1 MNKKILFISITLI
14 GICCFLFFNT
24 IEIEDVEPQTLTSL
38 KKEKKEKKSIEEKQ
52 RSVEERAAF
61 DFDMQKN
68 PVTGLIPREEK
79 AVELEIAKREKINSL
94 TAGSDSRAFTVPYE
108 SRGPSNLGGRTR
120 AVAVDLSDATGNTIL
135 AGGVSSGMFR
145 TTDGGTSWTKVSPND
160 EIHNVTAIA
169 QDPRVGFQNIW
180 YYATGEV
187 LGNSASLGTASYFGQ
202 GVWQSIDSGQ
212 TWTQIPGTNSTF
224 ESFDSAFDFINSL
237 AVSPLTGDL
246 YMATFDGIFRYDGTN
261 LNTELSTFNA
271 GNTDVKITATGR
283 VFASINGA
291 SGSNGVY
298 TSPTGIG
305 SYTRI
310 AQNGSPTGWATAGR
324 IVLGIAPSDTDV
336 VYALYANGTFN
347 NGSNG
352 AIEADLWRYDLGLN
366 TWTDFSGKL
375 PDEAGGDLG
384 GNDPFSIQGGY
395 DLEVSVKPD
404 DVDFVVI
411 GGTNVYRIADIV
423 TDATF
428 DRIGGYINNLSFASY
443 GSGNAAANDGDTH
456 HPDIHDLV
464 FSPFNANTLLSG
476 SDGGVHI
483 TDVTAGTVRWTTL
496 NNDYQTYQYYHVGM
510 DPQAGTDFVIGGAQD
525 NGTTLGGAAD
535 LTGVVSST
543 EMLDFFGGDGAAVAI
558 GRTGTATGPASLP
571 DLQLYFTVQNGGF
584 FAFRSG
590 TSDIQPA
597 GTSNSIFV
605 TYFYLDPDTNTMY
618 YADGATIY
626 RTLEAQNVTAAG
638 VMGSTANWANIGS
651 LSTAQN
657 IRSMASTRGT
667 YTVNSFTLIGGQNG
681 GVFKHIN
688 PRNTNLNTAVN
699 ITPAGASTVANSVV
713 SGVAIHP
720 TNPDIGMVV
729 YSNYGINNIYVT
741 SNLTDASPTWTLAER
756 NLSSHSIRSAAIAEV
771 DGVIT
776 YFVGTARGLYSS
788 TNPITTDWILE
799 APDQIGLAV
808 VSSLVYRP
816 SDAVLLIG
824 THGNGMYQVNL
835 DSCPDTTTYTT
846 LGGWDNGVPTASV
859 RAIIAESYDTSD
871 VGLGSITTCELTIN
885 TGATLRVADGTFVS
899 VQNDITVNGTLDIS
913 NTGSVVQVF
922 EAAETFNNG
931 DISVEK
937 ITPTI
942 DDRNYVAMSSPMTA
956 ETRDGVYGNSRAV
969 FSIIAANFVPFD
981 LSGFPE
987 FAGAENF
994 LDDDNDY
1001 LLPVA
1006 GSTALPA
1013 AGIGQLVFPQPAP
1026 NVGDGSYTLTYR
1038 QGTLNSGIISVP
1050 LTYNG
1055 PDTINNYNILGN
1067 PYASAIDV
1075 TAFINANDAV
1085 NEVYYW
1091 DHLTNPVSTLPG
1103 AGTSNFS
1110 MNDISVRNAM
1120 MGTVAVNGGVAPS
1133 QFMSSAQGF
1142 GIKAQQAEAAS
1153 NTPVVFTNAMRVS
1166 GNNDGFRTSETIS
1179 NTDKLWLNLTTS
1191 AYDQAVSQAA
1201 IGFTALATPAFDN
1214 GYDTKRLGTF
1224 LSLFTNLEGEYLSI
1238 QGREAF
1244 DTQMELPLGFSTT
1257 VETLETYTIGIDH
1270 FEGTGLENAP
1280 IFLIDT
1286 ALNTVTNLKE
1296 TPYVFTAIKGIQPD
1310 RFIVVFEEREALS
1323 TEDATID
1330 ANTIAIYP
1338 NPASSEIML
1347 SYTGNEQLQDLIIVN
1362 VNGQR
1367 VQQLNLK
1374 TFNQSQQIDISALSK
1389 GIYFMQII
1397 SEEQIIVKKLIVK

>member
-1 MNKKILFISITLI
+1 MNKKILFISIALL

-24 IEIEDVEPQTLTSL
+24 IEIEDAEPQVLTSL
-38 KKEKKEKKSIEEKQ
+38 KTEKKEKTSIEEKQ
-52 RSVEERAAF
+52 RTVEQRAQF
-61 DFDMQKN
+61 EFDMQKD
-68 PVTGLIPREEK
+68 PATGLIPREEK
-79 AVELEIAKREKINSL
+79 AIELEIARREKINSL
-94 TAGSDSRAFTVPYE
+94 TANSDSRVFTTPYE

-120 AVAVDLSDATGNTIL
+120 ALAVDVSDATGNTIL

-160 EIHNVTAIA
+160 EIHNVTAVA

-202 GVWQSIDSGQ
+202 GVWRSVDSGQ
-212 TWTQIPGTNSTF
+212 TWTQIPQTDSTF

-246 YMATFDGIFRYDGTN
+246 YIATFDGIFRYNGTN

-283 VFASINGA
+283 VFVAINGA

-310 AQNGSPTGWATAGR
+310 AQNGAPTGWAAAGR

-336 VYALYANGTFN
+336 VYALYANGN
-347 NGSNG
+347 SG
-352 AIEADLWRYDLGLN
+352 AIEADLWRYDVG
-366 TWTDFSGKL
+366 TGVWTDFSGKL
-375 PDEAGGDLG
+375 PDEPGGDLG
-384 GNDPFSIQGGY
+384 GNDPFAIQGGY

-404 DVDFVVI
+404 DVNFVVI
-411 GGTNVYRIADIV
+411 GGTNVYRIANIV

-428 DRIGGYINNLSFASY
+428 GRIGGYISNTSFASY
-443 GSGNAAANDGDTH
+443 GSGDATANDGDTH

-476 SDGGVHI
+476 TDGGVHTTTV
-483 TDVTAGTVRWTTL
+483 TDATVRWTTL
-496 NNDYQTYQYYHVGM
+496 NNEYQTYQYYHVGM
-510 DPQAGTDFVIGGAQD
+510 DPQADTDFVIGGAQD

-535 LTGVVSST
+535 LTGVANST

-558 GRTGTATGPASLP
+558 GRTGTATGPSSLS

-590 TSDIQPA
+590 ISDIQPA

-618 YADGATIY
+618 YADGNDVY
-626 RTLEAQNVTAAG
+626 RTLNGATVTNG
-638 VMGSTANWANIGS
+638 TWTNIGS

-657 IRSMASTRGT
+657 IRSIASTRGT
-667 YTVNSFTLIGGQNG
+667 YTTSSFTLIGGQNG
-681 GVFKHIN
+681 GVFRHDN
-688 PRNTNLNTAVN
+688 PRNTNLSTADN
-699 ITPAGASTVANSVV
+699 ITPAGASTAPNSVV

-756 NLSSHSIRSAAIAEV
+756 NLASHSIRSAAITVV
-771 DGVIT
+771 DGTIT

-788 TNPITTDWILE
+788 TDPINVDWTLE
-799 APDQIGLAV
+799 SPDQVGLAI

-816 SDAVLLIG
+816 SDNILLVG
-824 THGNGMYQVNL
+824 THGNGMYQANL
-835 DSCPDTTTYTT
+835 DSCPTTTTYTIA
-846 LGGWDNGVPTASV
+846 GGWDNGAPTASV
-859 RAIIAESYDTSD
+859 RAIITESYDTSD
-871 VGLGSITTCELTIN
+871 MGLGNITACELTIN
-885 TGATLRVADGTFVS
+885 TGATLTVADGTFVS

-931 DISVEK
+931 NISVEK

-942 DDRNYVAMSSPMTA
+942 DDRNYVAMSSPMDA

-969 FSIIAANFVPFD
+969 FGIIPANFVPFSID
-981 LSGFPE
+981 LMTFPE

-1001 LLPVA
+1001 LLPVT

-1026 NVGDGSYTLTYR
+1026 NVGDGSYTLTYT
-1038 QGTLNSGIISVP
+1038 QGTLNSGTITVP
-1050 LTYNG
+1050 LNYNG
-1055 PDTINNYNILGN
+1055 PATINNYNILGN

-1075 TAFINANDAV
+1075 TAFINANNAV

-1120 MGTVAVNGGVAPS
+1120 MGTAAVNGGTAPT

-1142 GIKAQQAEAAS
+1142 GIKAQQDQALN
-1153 NTPVVFTNAMRVS
+1153 NTPVVFTNSMRVT
-1166 GNNDGFRTSETIS
+1166 GNNDGFRSNENVS
-1179 NTDKLWLNLTTS
+1179 NTIDKLWLNLTTS
-1191 AYDQAVSQAA
+1191 AYDEAVSQAG
-1201 IGFTALATPAFDN
+1201 IGFTDLATPEFDN

-1244 DTQMELPLGFSTT
+1244 NTQIELALGFSTT
-1257 VETLETYTIGIDH
+1257 VETQETYTISIDR
-1270 FEGTGLENAP
+1270 FEGTGLEEAP
-1280 IFLIDT
+1280 IYIIDNL
-1286 ALNTVTNLKE
+1286 LNTITNLKE
-1296 TPYVFTAIKGIQPD
+1296 TSYEFTSIRGIQPD
-1310 RFIVVFEEREALS
+1310 RFTVVFEERDLLS
-1323 TEDATID
+1323 TEEEAIATNDI
-1330 ANTIAIYP
+1330 TVYP
-1338 NPASSEIML
+1338 NPAINEITL
-1347 SYTGNEQLQDLIIVN
+1347 GYSGNKQLQELVIVN
-1362 VNGQR
+1362 ISGQR
-1367 VQQLNLK
+1367 VQQIDLS
-1374 TFNQSQQIDISALSK
+1374 TFNQSQQIDIRTLST
-1389 GIYFMQII
+1389 GIYFIQIV
-1397 SEEQIIVKKLIVK
+1397 SEDQTIVKKLIVK